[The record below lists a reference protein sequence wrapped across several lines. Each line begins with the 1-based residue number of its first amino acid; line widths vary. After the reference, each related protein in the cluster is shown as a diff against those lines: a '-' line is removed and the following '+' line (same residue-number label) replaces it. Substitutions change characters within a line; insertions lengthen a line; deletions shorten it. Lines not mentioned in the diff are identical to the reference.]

1 MLTLLRLQM
10 TILLQPSN
18 NLIDLLSLGSH
29 LVKLLL
35 KNIQQKQNNLNLI
48 LYLLHLFRLNLKIY
62 LLQKS
67 RHLTPQLLHLLPT
80 LKLQLRLQLLYLQI
94 NLRHL
99 SRNHLRHTLQVTQS
113 RQFVIKKTTFYY
125 VTLVF
130 LSVSLSHVLL
140 VLQSLS
146 DVNRFLSV
154 LRKRVRLW
162 TLCHLD
168 TFRIRSRPTYA
179 SGTIFHRYY
188 NISMK
193 TVQQLQ

>member
-18 NLIDLLSLGSH
+18 NLINLLPLGSH

-48 LYLLHLFRLNLKIY
+48 LYLLHLFRLNLEIY

-154 LRKRVRLW
+154 LRKRVRL
-162 TLCHLD
+162 
-168 TFRIRSRPTYA
+168 
-179 SGTIFHRYY
+179 
-188 NISMK
+188 
-193 TVQQLQ
+193 